1 VKFKIIIN
9 IIFYLIYYTFY
20 IIFKM
25 DWILLDNKP
34 LKKITEQHSNI
45 NDKLDSILRKID
57 DLEKQN
63 KNLEQ
68 FLIHNQKLY
77 LKQFNIICDILQENR
92 SLYMKEFQHESDEI
106 ESLKPILHD
115 IKEKNVNS
123 HLVSGDIDNPTD
135 ESFVAR
141 LNNIIWRS
149 RSKSPKN
156 SSHLTTT
163 PDEKIVAMVAKK
175 L

>member
-1 VKFKIIIN
+1 
-9 IIFYLIYYTFY
+9 
-20 IIFKM
+20 M

-45 NDKLDSILRKID
+45 NDKLDSILQKMD

-115 IKEKNVNS
+115 IKEKKANLHNAT
-123 HLVSGDIDNPTD
+123 DIDNSDD
-135 ESFVAR
+135 ETIMAR

-149 RSKSPKN
+149 RSKSPN
-156 SSHLTTT
+156 NISHLTTT
-163 PDEKIVAMVAKK
+163 PDNKIVTMVAKQ